1 MDVRATW
8 TFIIHSQHIFLVTKE
23 RVALDSGLEEID
35 FSLESVKCYGR
46 GRKDNNGEKK
56 SGQQRKQEKESR
68 RIEENGK

>member
-1 MDVRATW
+1 MDVTASW

-23 RVALDSGLEEID
+23 CVALDFGLEEID

-46 GRKDNNGEKK
+46 GRRDNNWEKK
-56 SGQQRKQEKESR
+56 SGQQRKQEKGSR